1 MFNNP
6 YFFDQAKKN
15 MTAEN
20 LKTAS
25 ERMSG
30 MSDEELNNMSKM
42 AGFNISPEMLKM
54 SANMMKNMSPEE
66 LERMKSMSSN
76 MNFNPYANNN
86 YPNFQH
92 SPSYSEPKNTKSEN
106 LKKSN
111 TDSFDNNSNE
121 KMVPFPKIENLK
133 KKGNDFF
140 NKNQYDEASTSYL
153 EVFE

>member
-25 ERMSG
+25 ERMSN
-30 MSDEELNNMSKM
+30 MSDEELKNMTKM
-42 AGFNISPEMLKM
+42 SGFNISPEMLKM

-66 LERMKSMSSN
+66 LERMKNMSSN
-76 MNFNPYANNN
+76 MNFNPYSNNSS
-86 YPNFQH
+86 NFQH

-111 TDSFDNNSNE
+111 TDSFETNE
-121 KMVPFPKIENLK
+121 KIVPFPKIENLK

-140 NKNQYDEASTSYL
+140 NQNQYDEASTSYL
-153 EVFE
+153 EVFA